1 VTDTET
7 SPPCGAFAS
16 WTAPSVSVHYS
27 PPRFPAFAALV
38 ELRGEHDL
46 DSHQAIAN
54 ALRPIFG
61 DVLIDLTACP
71 FIDSTVI
78 GVLVTRAQE
87 LRRENHRLELIV
99 PAENRHVV
107 RVIDLVGMRS
117 FLTVH
122 EQAPSYPPAS
132 VPGRLP
138 ALTLSRRGPD

>member
-7 SPPCGAFAS
+7 SPPCGAPAT

-27 PPRFPAFAALV
+27 PARYPAFAAFV

-46 DSHQAIAN
+46 DSHEAIEN

-61 DVLIDLTACP
+61 DVLMDLSACP

-87 LRRENHRLELIV
+87 LRREGHRLELIV
-99 PAENRHVV
+99 PAENRHVA

-117 FLTVH
+117 LLTVH
-122 EQAPSYPPAS
+122 EHAPDYPPAS
-132 VPGRLP
+132 VPGRFT
-138 ALTLSRRGPD
+138 ALTVTRRGPD